1 VIARDELARDLLI
14 VACAISAGIH
24 AALTPGHFAEGAA
37 PGAGFLAATAALA
50 ALAVVLTWR
59 PESPAAAVTA
69 GVVLAGLIGSYALAA
84 TSGLPLFHPQP
95 EPVDGLAL
103 FTKAIEAVGLLAAA
117 DSHRRRPAGAS
128 ALPPPRGT
136 FA

>member
-69 GVVLAGLIGSYALAA
+69 GVVLAGLIGSYALAT

-117 DSHRRRPAGAS
+117 DSLRRRPAGAS